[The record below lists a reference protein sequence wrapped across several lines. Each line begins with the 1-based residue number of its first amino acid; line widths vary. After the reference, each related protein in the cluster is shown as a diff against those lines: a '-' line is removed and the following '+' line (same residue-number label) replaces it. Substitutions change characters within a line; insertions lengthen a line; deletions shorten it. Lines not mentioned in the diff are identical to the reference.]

1 MNCINNNHEILVPVP
16 AWRKRYVQENAEGLY
31 TGATL
36 LIAYDAISIPFAFIS
51 SVLSAC
57 VIYP

>member
-1 MNCINNNHEILVPVP
+1 M
-16 AWRKRYVQENAEGLY
+16 QENAEGLY

-51 SVLSAC
+51 SVLATC